1 MINDTYIPE
10 KSCQLND
17 SRPGTQVDFV
27 NILLELL
34 LFSTHD
40 YFFIYQTFASYLM
53 LLPYP
58 YLVHFYEEK
67 EDTLPSQPNTNSN
80 SIWKYRLQ
88 N

>member
-1 MINDTYIPE
+1 MIHTYLK

-27 NILLELL
+27 NILLKLL

-40 YFFIYQTFASYLM
+40 SFSIYQVFASYLT

-58 YLVHFYEEK
+58 YLVHLNEEK
-67 EDTLPSQPNTNSN
+67 EDTLPSKP
-80 SIWKYRLQ
+80 
-88 N
+88 